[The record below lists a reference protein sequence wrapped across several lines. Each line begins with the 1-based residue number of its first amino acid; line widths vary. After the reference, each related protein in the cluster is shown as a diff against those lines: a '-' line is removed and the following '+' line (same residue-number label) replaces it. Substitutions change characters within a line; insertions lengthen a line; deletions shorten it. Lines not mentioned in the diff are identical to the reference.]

1 MNAIFLKLKQLVNHL
16 IGKGYTH
23 EILTKLIKIKHRRGK
38 DKIPNNHLQ
47 PNVGITAIAIPT
59 VKHDPIDQK
68 NCGIHSKGSQFQIY
82 WQWAF

>member
-1 MNAIFLKLKQLVNHL
+1 MQFFSNFRNKLIIYPTV
-16 IGKGYTH
+16 KGQTH

-68 NCGIHSKGSQFQIY
+68 NCGIHSKGSQFQVC
-82 WQWAF
+82 